1 MKTPMPAF
9 APAERPNTESRGW
22 WDKEEWEAQWEGEL
36 SHEVALH
43 LRRRRAGTVRRITP
57 LSSLPPAG
65 QTSYF
70 RARDAPP
77 AAPDTPMPRDADQD
91 GLLSP
96 SCPSAA
102 FDPLHL
108 PSLVVFSVSLLG
120 ALRMRVARSLGVYNG
135 KRASDAVVSEENKH
149 RRGGRSLGYR
159 FGIGFALMS
168 AFCAGVGIG
177 LLVARF

>member
-22 WDKEEWEAQWEGEL
+22 WDKDEWEAQWEGEL

-77 AAPDTPMPRDADQD
+77 AALDTPMPRSTGEQD

-96 SCPSAA
+96 TCPSAA
-102 FDPLHL
+102 FDPLHI

-120 ALRMRVARSLGVYNG
+120 ALRTRVTRSIGLHGV
-135 KRASDAVVSEENKH
+135 KRAAGTAAPEERTQ
-149 RRGGRSLGYR
+149 RRGRSFGYQ
-159 FGIGFALMS
+159 FSVGFALMS

-177 LLVARF
+177 LLAARF